1 MDSYVSY
8 ETYASEPA
16 PKSLMMEPFDAQV
29 NRNSKD
35 SIFCDLFSRPEYCLQ
50 LYQVLHPEDRDVTVE
65 NITLVTLSSLLTR
78 YRYNDLGILV
88 RDRLLVLVEAQSTF
102 TENILTRFLL
112 YLADTY
118 NRYINRENLN
128 IYGSKKVRLPA
139 PELYVIYHGDREGR
153 PDEISFS
160 RDILEQ
166 GPDEK
171 VFVDVK
177 AKIIYDSAPGD
188 IINQFITFARVFDRQ
203 VALHGKT
210 REAVDEVLRICRDQN
225 VLRDYLLN
233 EEAANIM
240 FTLLDEL
247 KAKRFMEEE
256 LRQEGRQEGRKE
268 GRQEGLEEGR
278 LNMLKDLVKDNI
290 ISFKDAVIRSGK
302 TDEDFSRL
310 TGIPIPER

>member
-1 MDSYVSY
+1 
-8 ETYASEPA
+8 
-16 PKSLMMEPFDAQV
+16 MEIG
-29 NRNSKD
+29 K
-35 SIFCDLFSRPEYCLQ
+35 
-50 LYQVLHPEDRDVTVE
+50 ED
-65 NITLVTLSSLLTR
+65 
-78 YRYNDLGILV
+78 
-88 RDRLLVLVEAQSTF
+88 
-102 TENILTRFLL
+102 
-112 YLADTY
+112 
-118 NRYINRENLN
+118 
-128 IYGSKKVRLPA
+128 
-139 PELYVIYHGDREGR
+139 R
-153 PDEISFS
+153 PDEISFP

-268 GRQEGLEEGR
+268 GLQEGLQEGRQEGRKEGRQEGLEEGR
-278 LNMLKDLVKDNI
+278 LNMLKDLVKDNM

>member
-1 MDSYVSY
+1 M
-8 ETYASEPA
+8 TTLAS
-16 PKSLMMEPFDAQV
+16 
-29 NRNSKD
+29 R
-35 SIFCDLFSRPEYCLQ
+35 I
-50 LYQVLHPEDRDVTVE
+50 
-65 NITLVTLSSLLTR
+65 
-78 YRYNDLGILV
+78 G
-88 RDRLLVLVEAQSTF
+88 
-102 TENILTRFLL
+102 
-112 YLADTY
+112 LA
-118 NRYINRENLN
+118 
-128 IYGSKKVRLPA
+128 
-139 PELYVIYHGDREGR
+139 
-153 PDEISFS
+153 
-160 RDILEQ
+160 
-166 GPDEK
+166 
-171 VFVDVK
+171 
-177 AKIIYDSAPGD
+177 
-188 IINQFITFARVFDRQ
+188 VFDSQ

-256 LRQEGRQEGRKE
+256 LRQEGRQEGLQEGRKE
-268 GRQEGLEEGR
+268 GRQEGMEEGR